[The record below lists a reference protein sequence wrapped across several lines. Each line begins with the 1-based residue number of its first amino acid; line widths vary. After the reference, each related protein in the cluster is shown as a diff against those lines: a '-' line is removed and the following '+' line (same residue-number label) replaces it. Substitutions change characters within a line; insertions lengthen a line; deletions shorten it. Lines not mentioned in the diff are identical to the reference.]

1 MIKDNTTW
9 AILSDQQL
17 RKVIPTHASLLDK
30 RIQPTLD
37 FFSSEYMDK
46 ACIAILGSSSHD
58 IAMMPICYQSSFTI
72 KDDRNIELDNLNL
85 NNVIKTNKQPCH
97 ASLFI
102 IVPGIGHSLRINGE
116 LNIINRQQA
125 IFNIK
130 GVYFHCS
137 RASVRSDFWKPPF
150 INKQENQQENKQLN
164 QQENPI
170 TEDTIISQSSYALL
184 KTQNTTGKTE
194 ISPRGDETGFIKV
207 LDSKTLFM
215 PERPGNKV
223 AVSLRN
229 IIECPAIELLFMVPG
244 SAYTLNVKGQAYV
257 STQPELLSMCQI
269 NNKLPKTGIIIKVDT
284 KQFQFNNSIN
294 HAGLWDEDKAVDKK
308 SLTSFSKAL
317 SSHMNG
323 IGLMGMATTAV
334 VAGIVK
340 HDLKNLY

>member
-1 MIKDNTTW
+1 MIKDNSAW
-9 AILSDQQL
+9 AILSDLQL
-17 RKVIPTHASLLDK
+17 RKIIPTHASLLDK

-37 FFSSEYMDK
+37 FFSSEYMNK

-58 IAMMPICYQSSFTI
+58 IPMIPICYQSSFTI
-72 KDDRNIELDNLNL
+72 KDDTHIELDNLNF
-85 NNVIKTNKQPCH
+85 NNVINTNKQPCH

-116 LNIINRQQA
+116 LNIINSQQA

-137 RASVRSDFWKPPF
+137 RASVRSDFWKPRS
-150 INKQENQQENKQLN
+150 INQQVNL
-164 QQENPI
+164 I
-170 TEDTIISQSSYALL
+170 TEDNIISQSPYALL
-184 KTQNTTGKTE
+184 KTQNTIGKTE
-194 ISPRGDETGFIKV
+194 ISPRGDEIGFIKV
-207 LDSKTLFM
+207 LNNTTLFM

-229 IIECPAIELLFMVPG
+229 IIECPAVELLFMVPG

-257 STQPELLSMCQI
+257 STQPELLSMSQI
-269 NNKLPKTGIIIKVDT
+269 NNKLPKTGIIIKVDS

-294 HAGLWDEDKAVDKK
+294 HSGLWDEDKAVDKN

-323 IGLMGMATTAV
+323 IGLMGMATSAV

>member
-1 MIKDNTTW
+1 MIKDNSAW
-9 AILSDQQL
+9 AILSDLQL
-17 RKVIPTHASLLDK
+17 RKIIPTHASLLDK

-37 FFSSEYMDK
+37 FFSSEYMNK

-58 IAMMPICYQSSFTI
+58 IPMIPICYQSSFTI
-72 KDDRNIELDNLNL
+72 KDDTHIELDNLNF
-85 NNVIKTNKQPCH
+85 NNVINTNKQPCH

-116 LNIINRQQA
+116 LNIINSQQA

-137 RASVRSDFWKPPF
+137 RASVRSDFWKPRS
-150 INKQENQQENKQLN
+150 INQQVNQQENL
-164 QQENPI
+164 I
-170 TEDTIISQSSYALL
+170 TEDNIISQSPYALL
-184 KTQNTTGKTE
+184 KTQNTIGKTE
-194 ISPRGDETGFIKV
+194 ISPRGDEIGFIKV
-207 LDSKTLFM
+207 LNNTTLFM

-229 IIECPAIELLFMVPG
+229 IIECPAVELLFMVPG

-257 STQPELLSMCQI
+257 STQPELLSMSQI
-269 NNKLPKTGIIIKVDT
+269 NNKLPKTGIIIKVDS

-294 HAGLWDEDKAVDKK
+294 HSGLWDEDKAVDKN

-323 IGLMGMATTAV
+323 IGLMGMATSAV

>member
-1 MIKDNTTW
+1 MIKDNSAW
-9 AILSDQQL
+9 AILSDLQL
-17 RKVIPTHASLLDK
+17 RKIIPTHASLLDK

-37 FFSSEYMDK
+37 FFSSEYMNK

-72 KDDRNIELDNLNL
+72 KDDTHIELDNLNF
-85 NNVIKTNKQPCH
+85 NNVINTNKQPCH

-116 LNIINRQQA
+116 LNIINNQQA

-137 RASVRSDFWKPPF
+137 RASVRSDFWKPRS
-150 INKQENQQENKQLN
+150 INQQVNQQENL
-164 QQENPI
+164 I
-170 TEDTIISQSSYALL
+170 TEDNIISQSPYALL
-184 KTQNTTGKTE
+184 KTQNTIGKTE
-194 ISPRGDETGFIKV
+194 ISPRGDDIGFIKV
-207 LDSKTLFM
+207 LNNTTLFM

-229 IIECPAIELLFMVPG
+229 IIECPAVELLFMVPG
-244 SAYTLNVKGQAYV
+244 SVYTLNVKGQAYV
-257 STQPELLSMCQI
+257 STQPELLSMSQI
-269 NNKLPKTGIIIKVDT
+269 NNKLPKTGIIIKVDS

-294 HAGLWDEDKAVDKK
+294 HSGLWDEDKAVDKN

-323 IGLMGMATTAV
+323 IGLMGMATSAV

>member
-1 MIKDNTTW
+1 MIKDNSAW
-9 AILSDQQL
+9 AILSDLQL
-17 RKVIPTHASLLDK
+17 RKIIPTHASLLDK

-37 FFSSEYMDK
+37 FFSSEYMNK

-72 KDDRNIELDNLNL
+72 KDDTHIELDNLNF
-85 NNVIKTNKQPCH
+85 NNVINTNKQPCH

-116 LNIINRQQA
+116 LNIINNQQA

-137 RASVRSDFWKPPF
+137 RASVRSDFWKPRS
-150 INKQENQQENKQLN
+150 INQQVNQQENL
-164 QQENPI
+164 I
-170 TEDTIISQSSYALL
+170 TEDNIISQSPYALL
-184 KTQNTTGKTE
+184 KTQNTIGKTE
-194 ISPRGDETGFIKV
+194 ISPRGDEIGFIKV
-207 LDSKTLFM
+207 LNNTTLFM

-229 IIECPAIELLFMVPG
+229 IIECPAVELLFMVPG
-244 SAYTLNVKGQAYV
+244 SVYTLNVKGQAYV
-257 STQPELLSMCQI
+257 STQPELLSMSQI
-269 NNKLPKTGIIIKVDT
+269 NNKLPKTGIIIKVDS

-294 HAGLWDEDKAVDKK
+294 HSGLWDEDKAVDKN

-323 IGLMGMATTAV
+323 IGLMGMATSAV

>member
-1 MIKDNTTW
+1 MIKDNSAW
-9 AILSDQQL
+9 AILSDLQL
-17 RKVIPTHASLLDK
+17 RKIIPTHASLLDK

-37 FFSSEYMDK
+37 FFSSEYMNK

-72 KDDRNIELDNLNL
+72 KDDTHIELDNLNF
-85 NNVIKTNKQPCH
+85 NNVINTNKQPCH

-116 LNIINRQQA
+116 LNIINNQQA

-137 RASVRSDFWKPPF
+137 RASVRSDFWKPRS
-150 INKQENQQENKQLN
+150 INQQVNQQENL
-164 QQENPI
+164 I
-170 TEDTIISQSSYALL
+170 TEDNIISQSPYALL
-184 KTQNTTGKTE
+184 KTQNTIGKTE
-194 ISPRGDETGFIKV
+194 ISPRGDEIGFIKV
-207 LDSKTLFM
+207 LNNTTLFM

-229 IIECPAIELLFMVPG
+229 IIECPAVELLFMVPG

-257 STQPELLSMCQI
+257 STQPELLSMSQI
-269 NNKLPKTGIIIKVDT
+269 NNKLPKTGIIIKVDS

-294 HAGLWDEDKAVDKK
+294 HSGLWDEDKAVDKN

-323 IGLMGMATTAV
+323 IGLMGMATSAV

>member
-1 MIKDNTTW
+1 MIKDNSAW
-9 AILSDQQL
+9 AILSDLQL
-17 RKVIPTHASLLDK
+17 RKIIPTHASLLDK

-37 FFSSEYMDK
+37 FFSSEYMNK

-72 KDDRNIELDNLNL
+72 KDDTHIELDNLNF
-85 NNVIKTNKQPCH
+85 NNVINTNKQPCH

-116 LNIINRQQA
+116 LNIINNQQA

-137 RASVRSDFWKPPF
+137 RASVRSDFWKPRS
-150 INKQENQQENKQLN
+150 INQQVNQQENL
-164 QQENPI
+164 I
-170 TEDTIISQSSYALL
+170 TEDNIISQSPYALL
-184 KTQNTTGKTE
+184 KTQNTIGKTE
-194 ISPRGDETGFIKV
+194 ISPRGDEIGFIKV
-207 LDSKTLFM
+207 LNNTTLFM

-229 IIECPAIELLFMVPG
+229 IIECPAVELLFMVPG
-244 SAYTLNVKGQAYV
+244 SVYTLNVKGQAYV
-257 STQPELLSMCQI
+257 STQPELLSMSQI
-269 NNKLPKTGIIIKVDT
+269 KNKLPKTGIIIKVDS

-294 HAGLWDEDKAVDKK
+294 HSGLWDEDKAVDKN

-323 IGLMGMATTAV
+323 IGLMGMATSAV

>member
-1 MIKDNTTW
+1 MIKDNSAW
-9 AILSDQQL
+9 AILSDLQL
-17 RKVIPTHASLLDK
+17 RKIIPTHASLLDK

-37 FFSSEYMDK
+37 FFSSEYMNK

-58 IAMMPICYQSSFTI
+58 IPMIPICYQSSFTI
-72 KDDRNIELDNLNL
+72 KDDTHIELDNLNF
-85 NNVIKTNKQPCH
+85 NNVINTNKQPCH

-116 LNIINRQQA
+116 LNIINSQQV

-137 RASVRSDFWKPPF
+137 RASVRSDFWKPRS
-150 INKQENQQENKQLN
+150 INQQVNL
-164 QQENPI
+164 I
-170 TEDTIISQSSYALL
+170 TEDNIISQSPYALL
-184 KTQNTTGKTE
+184 KTQNTIGKTE
-194 ISPRGDETGFIKV
+194 ISPRGDEIGFIKV
-207 LDSKTLFM
+207 LNNTTLFM

-229 IIECPAIELLFMVPG
+229 IIECPAVELLFMVPG

-257 STQPELLSMCQI
+257 STQPELLSMSQI
-269 NNKLPKTGIIIKVDT
+269 NNKLPKTGIIIKVDS

-294 HAGLWDEDKAVDKK
+294 HSGLWDEDKAVDKN

-323 IGLMGMATTAV
+323 IGLMGMATSAV